1 MEKFKHFTL
10 SDSNRDLDYEWVMLI
25 QEAFTQGITKEEI
38 KQFLQT
44 YGDINHQK
52 SH

>member
-10 SDSNRDLDYEWVMLI
+10 FDSNRDLDYEWVKLI
-25 QEAFTQGITKEEI
+25 QEAFILGISIEEI
-38 KQFLQT
+38 KYFLQT